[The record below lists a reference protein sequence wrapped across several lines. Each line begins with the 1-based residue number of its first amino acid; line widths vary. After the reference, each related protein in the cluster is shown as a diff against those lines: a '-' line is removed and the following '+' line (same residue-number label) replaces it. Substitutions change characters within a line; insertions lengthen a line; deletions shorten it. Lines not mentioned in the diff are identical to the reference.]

1 MQSKKYNS
9 LLSQNKASWNK
20 IKFMKKKLNRNVCEI
35 EKSKKLQ
42 GLLLLILNL
51 ILLGSAD

>member
-1 MQSKKYNS
+1 MK
-9 LLSQNKASWNK
+9 QNK
-20 IKFMKKKLNRNVCEI
+20 IYEKKLNRNVCEI

-51 ILLGSAD
+51 IILGSAD